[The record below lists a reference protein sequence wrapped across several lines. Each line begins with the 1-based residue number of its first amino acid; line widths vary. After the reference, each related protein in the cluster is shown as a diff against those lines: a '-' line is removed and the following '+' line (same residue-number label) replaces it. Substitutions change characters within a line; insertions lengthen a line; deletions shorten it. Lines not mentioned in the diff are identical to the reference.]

1 MTCAS
6 CRERGAIEPKMNEAI
21 NIAKLKKKRAK
32 RSFLILLATASLPL
46 STDFAGEDAIG
57 IS

>member
-1 MTCAS
+1 
-6 CRERGAIEPKMNEAI
+6 MNEAI

-32 RSFLILLATASLPL
+32 RSFLILLATDSLPL